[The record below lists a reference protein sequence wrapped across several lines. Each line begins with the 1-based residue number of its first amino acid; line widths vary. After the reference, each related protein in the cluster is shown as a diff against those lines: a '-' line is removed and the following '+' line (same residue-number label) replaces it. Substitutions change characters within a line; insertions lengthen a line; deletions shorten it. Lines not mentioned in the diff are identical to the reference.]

1 MKSVLLMLCF
11 SLQTSGCSC
20 AADIKLQL
28 CSQLL
33 QSRIRWTL
41 SFFEIIS
48 SFFEDVL
55 LIAIKRENME
65 LQGFLTL
72 LGAG

>member
-1 MKSVLLMLCF
+1 MLRTSNYSF
-11 SLQTSGCSC
+11 AASYFNLELDGLFHSL
-20 AADIKLQL
+20 KL
-28 CSQLL
+28 
-33 QSRIRWTL
+33 
-41 SFFEIIS
+41 FHP
-48 SFFEDVL
+48 FFEDVL